1 MQSKCSLDDPTKR
14 GMPEIY
20 ACPKCGD
27 EVEVWSDEKK
37 GKCPTCNAVLLREDL
52 NNKISQ

>member
-37 GKCPTCNAVLLREDL
+37 GKRPTCNAVLLREDL